1 MKFIS
6 HKIKKIPL
14 LLILKGMRF
23 MGMEIPPKATVSVL
37 IHDKKNKI
45 LMLKLS
51 YKDGYSLPG
60 GSVKEG
66 ETFERAAMREFAE
79 EVGGK
84 ITDLKYLGS
93 FVGKK
98 GNYSNLHV
106 CFKAK
111 IVKNKL
117 NLMSGAYA
125 SSLLDAIV
133 EADMNPQEVIEYA
146 EGLHQQNQYM
156 GVYYF
161 LLYLFAALEM
171 DIPYLYLQLPRS
183 PEALQYY
190 IGELIAVIKDCAL
203 DQEE

>member
-1 MKFIS
+1 MNFQMLD
-6 HKIKKIPL
+6 L
-14 LLILKGMRF
+14 LDKAIDQDSEYDKAILI
-23 MGMEIPPKATVSVL
+23 
-37 IHDKKNKI
+37 
-45 LMLKLS
+45 
-51 YKDGYSLPG
+51 
-60 GSVKEG
+60 KEG
-66 ETFERAAMREFAE
+66 VLTSENR
-79 EVGGK
+79 
-84 ITDLKYLGS
+84 
-93 FVGKK
+93 
-98 GNYSNLHV
+98 
-106 CFKAK
+106 

-190 IGELIAVIKDCAL
+190 IGELIADIKDCAL